1 MYINRNHISAVADIV
16 RDRLGLQAPIALDTL
31 RDVITQKLPG
41 RCISMTEDRL
51 DADAQIRTLD
61 KTSFEIRY
69 LDDRPATRTLFS
81 ISHELG
87 HLFLHLLKEDGTL
100 RQAVCNRDLAQN
112 HQEAEANEFA
122 AVFLM
127 PEEEF
132 ISKCH
137 EHAHE
142 DKINVTKVAEYFN
155 VSVRAATVRGS
166 VLGLWR

>member
-1 MYINRNHISAVADIV
+1 MNLDRDRIRVAADIV
-16 RDRLGLQAPIALDTL
+16 RDRLSLCVPISLDTL
-31 RDVITQKLPG
+31 RDTIVEKLPG
-41 RCISMTEDRL
+41 RCIPVDKDTL

-61 KTSFEIRY
+61 HTRFEIRY
-69 LDDRPATRTLFS
+69 LNDRPTTRTLFS

-87 HLFLHLLKEDGTL
+87 HLFLHLLQMDGTI

-127 PEEEF
+127 PEDAF

-137 EHAHE
+137 EYEHE
-142 DKINVTKVAEYFN
+142 NKVNVTKVAEYFN

-166 VLGLWR
+166 VLGLWW